1 MSDDT
6 EPAESQ
12 NIMPLSHPRILVIMA
27 LLGLL
32 GSIAG
37 FAFVSATFGFGVLI
51 GSILAFINYYWL
63 KGSLKKIFDDAAEGE
78 KPKLL
83 ALRYFTRYLVL
94 GAIIAVI
101 YATGAVSIVGVILGM
116 AGFGFAVVVDG
127 FIRIFS
133 GIMSEP
139 PA

>member
-12 NIMPLSHPRILVIMA
+12 NIVPLSHRRILVIMA

-63 KGSLKKIFDDAAEGE
+63 KGSLKRIFDDAAEGE